1 MKLTHIRLLVPN
13 YAECFR
19 FYRDVLGLEPG
30 YGDEESGYAD
40 FSAGGGASV
49 LALFERS
56 EQDEIAALRAP
67 GDGAAVIFKV
77 DDVDA
82 EAERLREHVVAGPVS
97 RSDWGIRVVYLRDPA
112 GTLIELNEAIAMDEQ

>member
-1 MKLTHIRLLVPN
+1 
-13 YAECFR
+13 
-19 FYRDVLGLEPG
+19 
-30 YGDEESGYAD
+30 
-40 FSAGGGASV
+40 V

-56 EQDEIAALRAP
+56 EQDDVAALRAP

-82 EAERLREHVVAGPVS
+82 AAERLSEHVVAGPVS

-112 GTLIELNEAIAMDEQ
+112 GTLIELNEAIPMDGE